1 MLNWSYTA
9 SVPTTA
15 SAEQIWSLWSAPQDW
30 GLWDDGIEWVQ
41 LDGEFASGSKGFLKP
56 TGAGKIP
63 FQIIDTQLNQSF
75 SDRSFLPL
83 THLDFGHQY
92 TPNAN
97 GAGGTLD
104 YSVRIHGWLMPLFWL
119 VIGRDVAKNLASNMQ
134 KLARHAENLK

>member
-15 SAEQIWSLWSAPQDW
+15 SAEQIWALWSKPQDW

-41 LDGEFASGSKGFLKP
+41 LEGEFVSGSKGFLKP
-56 TGAGKIP
+56 SGAGKIP
-63 FQIIDTQLNQSF
+63 FQILEATQNQSF
-75 SDRSFLPL
+75 SDRSALPL

-92 TPNAN
+92 AANAD
-97 GAGGTLD
+97 GTGGMLH

-119 VIGRDVAKNLASNMQ
+119 LIGRDVKKNLAHNMR
-134 KLARHAENLK
+134 KLAAHAEQNA